1 MKSACSKLNKGL
13 FRVASLQNRDTP
25 IPIREPEILGIDHVY
40 PYPKFIFFRPNATF
54 CKYR

>member
-13 FRVASLQNRDTP
+13 FRVASLQNRDPP